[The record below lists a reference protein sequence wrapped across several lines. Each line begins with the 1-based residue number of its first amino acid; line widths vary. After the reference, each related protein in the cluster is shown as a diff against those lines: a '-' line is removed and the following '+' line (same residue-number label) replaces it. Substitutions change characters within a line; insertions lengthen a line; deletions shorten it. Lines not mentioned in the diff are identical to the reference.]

1 MGAGP
6 AGGRGD
12 PAQHLLAGRQ
22 GVSATPWY
30 NMNNNVI
37 LPEYNKV
44 GLWTFLS
51 ASKVHA
57 RRRDI
62 TVTMI

>member
-22 GVSATPWY
+22 G
-30 NMNNNVI
+30 
-37 LPEYNKV
+37 
-44 GLWTFLS
+44 
-51 ASKVHA
+51 A
-57 RRRDI
+57 RE
-62 TVTMI
+62 MIAA

>member
-22 GVSATPWY
+22 GVRGAAVQ
-30 NMNNNVI
+30 NQ
-37 LPEYNKV
+37 
-44 GLWTFLS
+44 
-51 ASKVHA
+51 
-57 RRRDI
+57 
-62 TVTMI
+62 